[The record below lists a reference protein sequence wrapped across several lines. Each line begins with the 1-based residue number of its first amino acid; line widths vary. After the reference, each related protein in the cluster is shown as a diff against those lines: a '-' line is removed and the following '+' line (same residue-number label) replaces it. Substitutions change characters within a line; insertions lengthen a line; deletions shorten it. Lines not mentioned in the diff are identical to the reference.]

1 MMQISRR
8 SARTDPFIVMDV
20 LAAANERQAAGESIL
35 HLELGQPA
43 ARAPRRVIAAARAA
57 LERAALGYT
66 EALGLPE
73 LRAAIAGHYCARYG
87 VAVPPQRI
95 VATVGS
101 SGGFLLAFLAL
112 FDAGARVAMAAPAY
126 PAYRNILR
134 ALDLEP
140 VLLPAGAESGFQ
152 PTPELIAAAAE
163 AAPLHGLILASPA
176 NPTGALLDRA
186 ALDALAATCRV
197 RDIRLISDEIYHGL
211 TYGRPAETALAVDAE
226 AVVVNSFSKY
236 FAMTGWRIGW
246 MVVPQALLRPVER
259 LAQNLF
265 ISAPTLSQI
274 AAIAAF
280 DAEEELEANRAVY
293 AANRDLLLE
302 ELPRAGFGPLSP
314 AEGAFYVYAD
324 IRRLSNDST
333 IFCQE
338 MLRHA
343 GVAAVPGVDFD
354 PERGHAYVRFSFA
367 GPSAELREA
376 ARRLKAWLG

>member
-1 MMQISRR
+1 MQISRR
-8 SARTDPFIVMDV
+8 GARTDPFIVMDV
-20 LAAANERQAAGESIL
+20 LAAANERQAAGENIL

-43 ARAPRRVIAAARAA
+43 AGAPRKVIEAARAA
-57 LERAALGYT
+57 LDRAALGYT
-66 EALGLPE
+66 EALGLPA
-73 LRAAIAGHYCARYG
+73 LRAAIARHYRARYG
-87 VAVPPQRI
+87 IVVPPQRI

-112 FDAGARVAMAAPAY
+112 FDAGARVALAAPAY

-140 VLLPAGAESGFQ
+140 VLLPAGPESGFQ

-163 AAPLHGLILASPA
+163 AAPLHGLIVASPA

-186 ALDALAATCRV
+186 ALDALAAACRA

-226 AVVVNSFSKY
+226 AVVINSFSKY

-246 MVVPQALLRPVER
+246 MVVPEALLRPVER

-280 DAEEELEANRAVY
+280 EAEEELEANRAVY

-333 IFCQE
+333 AFCQQ

-367 GPSAELREA
+367 GQSAELREA

>member
-43 ARAPRRVIAAARAA
+43 ARAPRQVIAAARAA